1 MDTLK
6 IWEYF
11 EKYGFFSTM
20 RHKFKIREE
29 RYKAD
34 NDDLSS
40 IGIDVL
46 IDHLFSE
53 VDEFKEAINKLSNED
68 NIQEECADIANIC
81 GLIYSKIE
89 YNKREDNYKC
99 HT

>member
-29 RYKAD
+29 KNKCD
-34 NDDLSS
+34 NDNLDTIKTIDL
-40 IGIDVL
+40 L
-46 IDHLFSE
+46 NHL
-53 VDEFKEAINKLSNED
+53 V
-68 NIQEECADIANIC
+68 EEI
-81 GLIYSKIE
+81 IE
-89 YNKREDNYKC
+89 
-99 HT
+99 T

>member
-29 RYKAD
+29 KNKCD
-34 NDDLSS
+34 NDNLDTIKTIDL
-40 IGIDVL
+40 L
-46 IDHLFSE
+46 NHLVEEIIELDSA
-53 VDEFKEAINKLSNED
+53 VKLKDEN

-89 YNKREDNYKC
+89 YNKRDDNYKC